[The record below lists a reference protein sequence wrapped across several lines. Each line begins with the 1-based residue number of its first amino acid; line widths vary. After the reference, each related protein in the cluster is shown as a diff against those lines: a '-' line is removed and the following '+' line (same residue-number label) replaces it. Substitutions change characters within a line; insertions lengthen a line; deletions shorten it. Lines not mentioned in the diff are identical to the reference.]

1 MSIKYRFDA
10 EKALEV
16 LLYITKRVP
25 DMYRALKVLYFAD
38 KEHLA
43 KYGRLICGDT
53 YIAME
58 KGPVP
63 SGVYDIVKHA
73 RGDGFCS
80 VNIPIKEAITLQGY
94 SIKPLRE
101 ANLDYL
107 SESEVECLNSAV
119 EQYGYLSFAQIK
131 KLSHDDAA
139 FKESD
144 ENDQIPL
151 EAIVKNLPDSE
162 LILGYIANG

>member
-25 DMYRALKVLYFAD
+25 DMYHALKILYFAD

-63 SGVYDIVKHA
+63 NGTYDIVKHA

-80 VNIPIKEAITLQGY
+80 VNIPIKEAITLRGY
-94 SIKPLRE
+94 NIVPLRE
-101 ANLDYL
+101 ANLDFL
-107 SESEVECLNSAV
+107 SESEVECLDASI
-119 EQYGYLSFAQIK
+119 ERYGHLPFGEIK
-131 KLSHDDAA
+131 KLSHDAA
-139 FKESD
+139 FSLAD

-151 EAIVKNLPDSE
+151 EAIVKDLPDGE
-162 LILGYIANG
+162 LILDYVANG

>member
-1 MSIKYRFDA
+1 MSIRSRFDA

-25 DMYRALKVLYFAD
+25 NMYHALKVLYFAD

-43 KYGRLICGDT
+43 KYGRLICGDS

-63 SGVYDIVKHA
+63 SGTYDIVKHA

-80 VNIPIKEAITLQGY
+80 ANIPIKESIALQGY
-94 SIKPLRE
+94 NIVPRRE
-101 ANLDYL
+101 VNLDFL
-107 SESEVECLNSAV
+107 SESEVECLDTAI
-119 EQYGYLSFAQIK
+119 EQYGHLSFGEIK
-131 KLSHDDAA
+131 KLSHDAA
-139 FKESD
+139 FISAD

-162 LILGYIANG
+162 LILDYIANG